1 MIASPQ
7 LLVVQSHLLSVV
19 VKSGVL
25 AIYHKIHSMGS
36 IQETF
41 TEGWK
46 VIALG
51 IIKSWI
57 PWEMIVEFTIS

>member
-25 AIYHKIHSMGS
+25 AICHKIHSRGP
-36 IQETF
+36 F
-41 TEGWK
+41 K
-46 VIALG
+46 
-51 IIKSWI
+51 K
-57 PWEMIVEFTIS
+57 FH